1 MGGSILSSL
10 ERRKGH
16 YMKVFQLKAEEKR
29 KILMQREKSKMF
41 HQGEVGI

>member
-29 KILMQREKSKMF
+29 KIYEYESNT
-41 HQGEVGI
+41 I